1 MAALPTQVE
10 PEGHPPVQ
18 EGAATA
24 MPPSEDL
31 SMVYGDGLL
40 LLLLLGADTGGD
52 GFDSCIIGIPT
63 MAVLSL
69 RTMGSS
75 SIIIVML
82 VLSSSVES

>member
-10 PEGHPPVQ
+10 PEGHPPVH

-24 MPPSEDL
+24 MLPSEDL
-31 SMVYGDGLL
+31 SMVYGDG